1 MKKIVLYVLVLI
13 ILTFTIPFVFTKVS
27 VESNSLNIINQ
38 SNNENVSI
46 DKQSVDTTPYNYN
59 EYNTIKLL
67 HTKTNTIEELPLDEY
82 LYRSCFC

>member
-1 MKKIVLYVLVLI
+1 MKKIVLYVLVLV
-13 ILTFTIPFVFTKVS
+13 ILTFIIPFVFTKVS

>member
-1 MKKIVLYVLVLI
+1 MKKIVLYVLILVL
-13 ILTFTIPFVFTKVS
+13 LTFTIPFFFTKVS
-27 VESNSLNIINQ
+27 DESNSLNSINQ
-38 SNNENVSI
+38 LNNENLSI
-46 DKQSVDTTPYNYN
+46 DKQSIDTTPYNYN